1 MTDERL
7 IHNQGEDELSSKKQ
21 EEKEEEED
29 LLKGS
34 NQTLIRQSLAT
45 LLRRPLMQ
53 SSYYSVSGLV
63 GASLVG
69 SYGGFLF
76 HTVLHVQ
83 AILVL
88 GPMGAAQGLL
98 QACREI
104 VLDSGLASRV
114 GRQVYAKSLQLVQD
128 EKDSSQNLKQAIE
141 HLRESYP
148 LTESIITGEGIVG
161 YLAQTFLGLFLPNV
175 GQVFD
180 QVEKAIDWSEEHQQE
195 LADTEIVARATTGY
209 IDAYLR
215 DKESL
220 VTTTGTIVYTTIATV
235 SLFVSAGV
243 GSLFDFVT

>member
-1 MTDERL
+1 MTDER
-7 IHNQGEDELSSKKQ
+7 IIRNEDEDGVNKKK
-21 EEKEEEED
+21 EEENEEED

-34 NQTLIRQSLAT
+34 NQTLIRKSLAI
-45 LLRRPLMQ
+45 LLRRPLLQ
-53 SSYYSVSGLV
+53 SCYYSVSGMV

-76 HTVLHVQ
+76 HTMLYAQ
-83 AILVL
+83 AIFVL

-104 VLDSGLASRV
+104 VLDSGLAARV
-114 GRQVYAKSLQLVQD
+114 GRQVYDKSLQLVQD
-128 EKDSSQNLKQAIE
+128 EQHSSQNIKQAIE

-180 QVEKAIDWSEEHQQE
+180 QVEKAIDWSEDHGEE

-215 DKESL
+215 DKQNL
-220 VTTTGTIVYTTIATV
+220 VTTAGTVLYTSIAAI

-243 GSLFDFVT
+243 GSLFDLVT